1 MPKTKRSGKQLVS
14 TAGTGFGTSKSSQ
27 KESSGFDELMER
39 LRGSKI
45 SKPKLRE
52 EVFNTLYD
60 GATDAP
66 EEGKWYFFE
75 YDPKFRDQLKQWDQ
89 YPLIR
94 LLEIKGKVIL
104 GANLHYLNVNARLG
118 AINKDSVP
126 TSTLH
131 YYIPKRADNIFFEVP
146 DNDVEIL
153 SQLPVEKF
161 HRNRN

>member
-1 MPKTKRSGKQLVS
+1 
-14 TAGTGFGTSKSSQ
+14 
-27 KESSGFDELMER
+27 MER

-60 GATDAP
+60 GATDTP

-94 LLEIKGKVIL
+94 LLEIKGTVIL